1 MLKEN
6 NKGFTLI
13 ETVLSILLF
22 SIIAASLFT
31 ALNQMVFSFKKQE
44 KMAEA
49 QDNMR
54 IVINWVTRDVKAAKD
69 IVSPGNGKGEGNS
82 LKIRLE
88 DGKVYKYYYDNGVFY
103 RKEDTIGAQPQPLTN
118 TGYILNNP
126 PYPGFSPAYSFFEQ
140 VPQNPQNPQGPKD
153 PDIIKITIYGGYK
166 EKNGEYVTSVMTTKV
181 YRREFKLGEG
191 G

>member
-126 PYPGFSPAYSFFEQ
+126 PYLDFSPAYNFFTPVVED
-140 VPQNPQNPQGPKD
+140 GELKL
-153 PDIIKITIYGGYK
+153 IELTIYGGYK
-166 EKNGEYVTSVMTTKV
+166 EKNGEYATSVMTTKV
-181 YRREFKLGEG
+181 YRREFKLGESG
-191 G
+191 

>member
-54 IVINWVTRDVKAAKD
+54 IVINWVTRDVKAASAIELCGD
-69 IVSPGNGKGEGNS
+69 GSGRGKENS
-82 LKIRLE
+82 LK
-88 DGKVYKYYYDNGVFY
+88 VTTVANAVYYYYYNNGVFC
-103 RKEDTIGAQPQPLTN
+103 REDPTKAQPLTN

-126 PYPGFSPAYSFFEQ
+126 PYPGFSPTYSFFEQ
-140 VPQNPQNPQGPKD
+140 DPQD

>member
-44 KMAEA
+44 KMAET

-54 IVINWVTRDVKAAKD
+54 IVINWVTRDVKAAKE
-69 IVSPGNGKGEGNS
+69 IESVGNGMGKSNA
-82 LKIRLE
+82 LVLLME
-88 DGKVYKYYYDNGVFY
+88 DGTKKYYYYDIDRKVFY
-103 RKEDTIGAQPQPLTN
+103 WEHSVNKQPLTN
-118 TGYILNNP
+118 AGYILNNP
-126 PYPGFSPAYSFFEQ
+126 PYTDFSPTYSFFEQ
-140 VPQNPQNPQGPKD
+140 DLQNS
-153 PDIIKITIYGGYK
+153 DIIKITIYGGYK

>member
-44 KMAEA
+44 KMAET

-54 IVINWVTRDVKAAKD
+54 IVINWVTRDIKAAKE
-69 IVSPGNGKGEGNS
+69 IVTPVGNG
-82 LKIRLE
+82 
-88 DGKVYKYYYDNGVFY
+88 
-103 RKEDTIGAQPQPLTN
+103 
-118 TGYILNNP
+118 
-126 PYPGFSPAYSFFEQ
+126 
-140 VPQNPQNPQGPKD
+140 
-153 PDIIKITIYGGYK
+153 
-166 EKNGEYVTSVMTTKV
+166 
-181 YRREFKLGEG
+181 
-191 G
+191 